1 MYFEK
6 RIKSLQKKYNKIP
19 ECFSL
24 YNQDNLEDGIC
35 PTVTASN
42 GGNYGRVGGVLLSNG
57 YTNGKDNVKEYK
69 ENAMNFN
76 LINFCEFDKYAV
88 KSYCA
93 VHGVDEG
100 KNLGDITKVD
110 VESLPKDVD
119 LLTHGSPC
127 FTADTLILTDR
138 GYKPIVD
145 VEIGDMVLD
154 HTLKYNKV
162 VNRFAQGKKEVWEI
176 ETNHTSII
184 KTTSNHRFYVKRN
197 NDIEP
202 EWVECSQL
210 TRNDKLALVQCEEKK
225 QIKWVP
231 INSITNTHKFEQV
244 YDIEVEDSH
253 SFTANGVI
261 AHNCQSFSISGKQ
274 EGGVK
279 GSGTRSSL
287 LWNSVEIIQHC
298 KPKFVIWENVK
309 NVLSKKHRPVFNEY
323 INEMYKSGY
332 NTYYKVLN
340 AKNYG
345 IPQNRERIYAISV
358 RKDVDNNPNYDVN
371 NIDNKYYTNNL
382 HQLYP
387 EPFDNGLRLKDFLED
402 EVDEKYYLNKTL
414 QLFINNSF
422 KQERNGNGFRFEAH
436 TAHTAHTI
444 TTRAGSR
451 MDDNYIHNAD
461 INEEKITFDSTNKL
475 QLEGML
481 NIKGNDQIR
490 RVYSQDGIS
499 PTLSTMQGGNTEPK
513 VTELAD
519 RFAEQYRI
527 RKLTP
532 KECWRLMGFSDE
544 DFEKAEATGMSNAQ
558 LYKQAGNSIV
568 VNVLEEIYKCL
579 HAAYPNDFKADMNVI
594 SLFSGIGAFEKALE
608 RVDFDE

>member
-1 MYFEK
+1 M
-6 RIKSLQKKYNKIP
+6 R
-19 ECFSL
+19 
-24 YNQDNLEDGIC
+24 
-35 PTVTASN
+35 
-42 GGNYGRVGGVLLSNG
+42 
-57 YTNGKDNVKEYK
+57 
-69 ENAMNFN
+69 
-76 LINFCEFDKYAV
+76 
-88 KSYCA
+88 
-93 VHGVDEG
+93 
-100 KNLGDITKVD
+100 
-110 VESLPKDVD
+110 
-119 LLTHGSPC
+119 
-127 FTADTLILTDR
+127 
-138 GYKPIVD
+138 
-145 VEIGDMVLD
+145 
-154 HTLKYNKV
+154 
-162 VNRFAQGKKEVWEI
+162 
-176 ETNHTSII
+176 
-184 KTTSNHRFYVKRN
+184 
-197 NDIEP
+197 
-202 EWVECSQL
+202 
-210 TRNDKLALVQCEEKK
+210 
-225 QIKWVP
+225 
-231 INSITNTHKFEQV
+231 
-244 YDIEVEDSH
+244 
-253 SFTANGVI
+253 
-261 AHNCQSFSISGKQ
+261 
-274 EGGVK
+274 
-279 GSGTRSSL
+279 
-287 LWNSVEIIQHC
+287 
-298 KPKFVIWENVK
+298 
-309 NVLSKKHRPVFNEY
+309 
-323 INEMYKSGY
+323 
-332 NTYYKVLN
+332 
-340 AKNYG
+340 
-345 IPQNRERIYAISV
+345 
-358 RKDVDNNPNYDVN
+358 
-371 NIDNKYYTNNL
+371 
-382 HQLYP
+382 QLYP

-436 TAHTAHTI
+436 TAHTANTAHTI

-481 NIKGNDQIR
+481 NIKDNDQIR

-544 DFEKAEATGMSNAQ
+544 DFEKAEATGMSNSQ

>member
-127 FTADTLILTDR
+127 
-138 GYKPIVD
+138 
-145 VEIGDMVLD
+145 
-154 HTLKYNKV
+154 
-162 VNRFAQGKKEVWEI
+162 
-176 ETNHTSII
+176 
-184 KTTSNHRFYVKRN
+184 
-197 NDIEP
+197 
-202 EWVECSQL
+202 
-210 TRNDKLALVQCEEKK
+210 
-225 QIKWVP
+225 
-231 INSITNTHKFEQV
+231 
-244 YDIEVEDSH
+244 
-253 SFTANGVI
+253 
-261 AHNCQSFSISGKQ
+261 QSFSISGKQ

-332 NTYYKVLN
+332 NTYYLC
-340 AKNYG
+340 Y
-345 IPQNRERIYAISV
+345 
-358 RKDVDNNPNYDVN
+358 
-371 NIDNKYYTNNL
+371 
-382 HQLYP
+382 
-387 EPFDNGLRLKDFLED
+387 
-402 EVDEKYYLNKTL
+402 
-414 QLFINNSF
+414 
-422 KQERNGNGFRFEAH
+422 
-436 TAHTAHTI
+436 
-444 TTRAGSR
+444 
-451 MDDNYIHNAD
+451 
-461 INEEKITFDSTNKL
+461 
-475 QLEGML
+475 
-481 NIKGNDQIR
+481 
-490 RVYSQDGIS
+490 
-499 PTLSTMQGGNTEPK
+499 
-513 VTELAD
+513 
-519 RFAEQYRI
+519 
-527 RKLTP
+527 
-532 KECWRLMGFSDE
+532 
-544 DFEKAEATGMSNAQ
+544 
-558 LYKQAGNSIV
+558 
-568 VNVLEEIYKCL
+568 
-579 HAAYPNDFKADMNVI
+579 
-594 SLFSGIGAFEKALE
+594 
-608 RVDFDE
+608 

>member
-24 YNQDNLEDGIC
+24 YNQNNLEDGIC

-110 VESLPKDVD
+110 VGSLPKDVD

-154 HTLKYNKV
+154 HTNQYNKV
-162 VNRFAQGKKEVWEI
+162 INRFAQGEKEIWEI
-176 ETNHTSII
+176 NAMGSDVI
-184 KTTSNHRFYVKRN
+184 KTTSNHRFYVRKMKRVWHN
-197 NDIEP
+197 NVHRAVREFLEP
-202 EWVECSQL
+202 SWVECKDLSKDYYLGIAINQNNTIPKWKGCL
-210 TRNDKLALVQCEEKK
+210 DGRAGRIEPINNLDMNDKQLWYMVGRFLGDGWTKRRKERNNNLSSVVICCGKHKADKFEKELEGFLNYTKVEERTVYKYQFCNKEFATFCEQFGHGAGNKFIPSFVFDMPIDLIKELLRGYFDSDGSVDENGKIKVSTISRLLVYGIAQLVAKVYHRPYSIYFIKRPIKHIIEDRTVNQHDTYSLLFNPQKNK
-225 QIKWVP
+225 QDHAFYENGYLWVP
-231 INSITNTHKFEQV
+231 INSITNTYKFEQV

-332 NTYYKVLN
+332 NTYYLC
-340 AKNYG
+340 Y
-345 IPQNRERIYAISV
+345 
-358 RKDVDNNPNYDVN
+358 
-371 NIDNKYYTNNL
+371 
-382 HQLYP
+382 
-387 EPFDNGLRLKDFLED
+387 
-402 EVDEKYYLNKTL
+402 
-414 QLFINNSF
+414 
-422 KQERNGNGFRFEAH
+422 
-436 TAHTAHTI
+436 
-444 TTRAGSR
+444 
-451 MDDNYIHNAD
+451 
-461 INEEKITFDSTNKL
+461 
-475 QLEGML
+475 
-481 NIKGNDQIR
+481 
-490 RVYSQDGIS
+490 
-499 PTLSTMQGGNTEPK
+499 
-513 VTELAD
+513 
-519 RFAEQYRI
+519 
-527 RKLTP
+527 
-532 KECWRLMGFSDE
+532 
-544 DFEKAEATGMSNAQ
+544 
-558 LYKQAGNSIV
+558 
-568 VNVLEEIYKCL
+568 
-579 HAAYPNDFKADMNVI
+579 
-594 SLFSGIGAFEKALE
+594 
-608 RVDFDE
+608 